1 MIKGGKGSPIHRF
14 PPPWLASSKAA
25 AGRTAAAHFLPG
37 LRDRKLAQCLEKPF
51 RMHTG
56 LTWLLASAPSRRQ
69 RCLRHLIYLSYGQNL
84 KFVISSPPEPI
95 SHTLVSFR
103 TSVSSQT
110 LLCELP
116 GTGRA
121 SKHKGSLGKHIQ
133 KSCSSHIKVLPPYVH
148 STALTQARH
157 LKNIHLLEDIS
168 YSHTWCIATM

>member
-1 MIKGGKGSPIHRF
+1 MIKGGKGSPVHRF

-103 TSVSSQT
+103 TRLSPPKLFCASYLEPVGPARTRAAWGSTYRRAAHHT
-110 LLCELP
+110 LRFCHHTCIPQLLLKP
-116 GTGRA
+116 GT
-121 SKHKGSLGKHIQ
+121 
-133 KSCSSHIKVLPPYVH
+133 
-148 STALTQARH
+148 
-157 LKNIHLLEDIS
+157 
-168 YSHTWCIATM
+168 